1 MAAAGLLECVTFSFM
16 AHDHAALFGGTDAA
30 LRISNP
36 IASDLDQ
43 MRPTPVATLALAA
56 ARNAARGLP
65 DSLLCET
72 GPAFRVDGQE
82 LVAAGLLSGSH
93 PRIPGRSTAPLT
105 AMDAKSIAAD
115 LLGHLG
121 VPPDSLSVTADAPAW
136 YHPGQSGQIR
146 QGPKLVLATFG
157 ALHPSVA
164 SALDLAAPTA
174 AFEVFLDRIP
184 EPKRRKRA
192 APDLP
197 SFQPLRRDF
206 AFLVDEPTTVEAI
219 LRAARGAD
227 RTLITTVTLFDI
239 FRGGAVPAGR
249 KSVGIE
255 VTVQPRERT
264 LNDAEIEALAAKIIA
279 AVAKATGATL
289 R

>member
-1 MAAAGLLECVTFSFM
+1 M
-16 AHDHAALFGGTDAA
+16 
-30 LRISNP
+30 
-36 IASDLDQ
+36 
-43 MRPTPVATLALAA
+43 
-56 ARNAARGLP
+56 
-65 DSLLCET
+65 
-72 GPAFRVDGQE
+72 
-82 LVAAGLLSGSH
+82 
-93 PRIPGRSTAPLT
+93 
-105 AMDAKSIAAD
+105 
-115 LLGHLG
+115 
-121 VPPDSLSVTADAPAW
+121 
-136 YHPGQSGQIR
+136 
-146 QGPKLVLATFG
+146 
-157 ALHPSVA
+157 
-164 SALDLAAPTA
+164 
-174 AFEVFLDRIP
+174 
-184 EPKRRKRA
+184 
-192 APDLP
+192 
-197 SFQPLRRDF
+197 RRDF